1 MHPFLLEIFWSR
13 SFFWD
18 RSSHLRLIQ
27 SSEMRQIQSSG
38 IDPIFF
44 GKILSSQDRSNL
56 LGYTEKRQ
64 NLRIICIFLD
74 RPHYLLRSQFRV
86 DPIFRKVPIFWMDPV
101 FRLDLIFWIDPRFWL
116 DPIFWIDPMSTQI
129 TSLDGPHF
137 YRYHFLHK
145 SQFLYTVDPIFWI
158 YSIFWIDLIFQI
170 DPIFQIDSNFLDRS
184 INWGRLSQKLDGS
197 YIFNK

>member
-101 FRLDLIFWIDPRFWL
+101 FRLDLIFWIDTSFWL

-137 YRYHFLHK
+137 YRYHFQHK
-145 SQFLYTVDPIFWI
+145 SQFLYRSHFLDRFHFLDRSHIL
-158 YSIFWIDLIFQI
+158 DR
-170 DPIFQIDSNFLDRS
+170 SNFLDRFQFS
-184 INWGRLSQKLDGS
+184 RQIHQLGQA
-197 YIFNK
+197 IT